1 MFIRFSPEL
10 EMRHLASSSP
20 NFYSLLLRFALF
32 SSALM
37 LAGCEKEVHHSIL
50 ASRGGFTDNSIEIIS
65 TETIDG
71 LTVRRVRSS
80 CDDDTSSVGEWLE
93 LDGYYGD
100 KSADFLAT
108 LLPDLDGFCGPEGD
122 TDLPPVAFMNGKG
135 GRVMDGI
142 SIGRL
147 LRQNGVE
154 AGLTWGQSCRASCAG
169 AFLGAS
175 SRWMHGDSSLHFNV
189 PFEASFEKS
198 VDCSDSEEWGELT
211 DYAHEML
218 AEGVARALLD
228 DIWEEC
234 DTQAGRA
241 FKSTAALGIG
251 VLSGD

>member
-10 EMRHLASSSP
+10 GMRHLGRSSP
-20 NFYSLLLRFALF
+20 KFYSLSLRFALL
-32 SSALM
+32 SLALM
-37 LAGCEKEVHHSIL
+37 VGGCEKEVRHSIL
-50 ASRGGFTDNSIEIIS
+50 GSHGYFKNNSVQIVS
-65 TETIDG
+65 KETVDG
-71 LTVRRVRSS
+71 LTVRRVRLS
-80 CDDDTSSVGEWLE
+80 CDDGTSSFEEWLE

-100 KSADFLAT
+100 KSAEFLAA
-108 LLPDLDGFCGPEGD
+108 LLLDLDACETEGD
-122 TDLPPVAFMNGKG
+122 TDPIPIVFMNGKG

-154 AGLTWGQSCRASCAG
+154 AVITWGQSCRASCAG

-175 SRWMHGDSSLHFNV
+175 SRFMYGDSSLHFNV

-198 VDCSDSEEWGELT
+198 VDCSDSEKWGELS

-218 AEGVARALLD
+218 EEGVARALLD

-241 FKSTAALGIG
+241 FKSTAASGIG